1 MRYFGAVA
9 LDEAAVDLDFGR
21 DCCGECCLAT
31 WAAVVAVL
39 VVADL
44 VEDSVA
50 AGVEAGLADLAAG
63 AQAEA
68 GRSAV
73 IRE

>member
-1 MRYFGAVA
+1 M
-9 LDEAAVDLDFGR
+9 DLDFGR

-39 VVADL
+39 V
-44 VEDSVA
+44 EDSVA
-50 AGVEAGLADLAAG
+50 AGVEEGLADLAAG

-73 IRE
+73 IRKREARNGSGKAD